1 MMVRCGA
8 GFFDFWQGGDSAPR
22 RPWWSSARTVTL
34 PARKDRHAA
43 RHAARARTS
52 AALKACIICIRVH
65 YQMQRPVVMDTNN
78 GTPRKRHVLI
88 VDDDIQ
94 LAWSL
99 KETLENDGY
108 EATIVPDG
116 ALALKFALGHHLD
129 AVVCDLQMLGV
140 EGDLLYATVERS
152 NPSLARRFIFITGLD
167 DHPQFQKFID
177 TIELPALH
185 KPVALAALR
194 GEVVRVAER
203 R

>member
-1 MMVRCGA
+1 
-8 GFFDFWQGGDSAPR
+8 
-22 RPWWSSARTVTL
+22 
-34 PARKDRHAA
+34 
-43 RHAARARTS
+43 
-52 AALKACIICIRVH
+52 
-65 YQMQRPVVMDTNN
+65 MDTNN

-88 VDDDIQ
+88 VDDDIT

-99 KETLENDGY
+99 KETLESDGY
-108 EATIVPDG
+108 AATIVPDG
-116 ALALKFALGHHLD
+116 ALALKFVLEHQLD
-129 AVVCDLQMLGV
+129 AVVCDLQMSRG

-185 KPVALAALR
+185 KPVALDALR